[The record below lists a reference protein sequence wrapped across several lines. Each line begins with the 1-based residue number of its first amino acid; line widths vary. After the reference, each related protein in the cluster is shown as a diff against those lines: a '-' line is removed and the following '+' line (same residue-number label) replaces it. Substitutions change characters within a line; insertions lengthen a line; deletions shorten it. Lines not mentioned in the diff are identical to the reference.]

1 MLIRREHRLFSTC
14 ESLIKTNSTSTNSKR
29 KTFLSVV
36 TRSKSKDK
44 KSQTSI
50 QLDSSASMEQSYDRN
65 IQTDMNST
73 QQNMIYLKQNSQ
85 ITRRGMFQN
94 KTVRCNKFTNLK
106 FDSEFDMISEDRQYG
121 GSYTLWNTNSPINNL
136 TKFL

>member
-1 MLIRREHRLFSTC
+1 
-14 ESLIKTNSTSTNSKR
+14 
-29 KTFLSVV
+29 
-36 TRSKSKDK
+36 
-44 KSQTSI
+44 
-50 QLDSSASMEQSYDRN
+50 
-65 IQTDMNST
+65 
-73 QQNMIYLKQNSQ
+73 MIYLKQNSQ